1 MFVFRYV
8 IFYSLAHSI
17 CGYSFKKLYKVQ
29 TRKGVIFV
37 VVVVAFLLSVVQ
49 GFKESSIPCDL
60 EVLAS
65 EIFS

>member
-1 MFVFRYV
+1 VFRYV
-8 IFYSLAHSI
+8 IFYLLAHSI

-37 VVVVAFLLSVVQ
+37 VVVAFLLPVVQ